1 MTGSGSVLPSAAGLV
16 VSIGAQGWCFT
27 LRRADLRSADIF
39 FKYHGKEIAAA
50 DVSRFLPNW
59 RSLNWIQVPRS
70 LLSPN
75 ELSAVDGE
83 YAISLSGD
91 STGDMERNELVGAFL
106 RFMIG

>member
-16 VSIGAQGWCFT
+16 VTFGAQGWSFT

-39 FKYHGKEIAAA
+39 FKYHGKEVAAA

-59 RSLNWIQVPRS
+59 RSLNWTQVPGS
-70 LLSPN
+70 LLSRN

-83 YAISLSGD
+83 YAISLSAD
-91 STGDMERNELVGAFL
+91 SMGDMEPDELVTAFL
-106 RFMIG
+106 RFVAG